1 MITFRRSLRLFF
13 GVAGFLV
20 GLALAAAAYL
30 ARMMIAPQRQGQWA
44 TPDDFGLK
52 YEDVQ
57 FPAQDGLRVSGW
69 FIPSADNSDTKKAS
83 IILVHSWQWNRLGYA
98 AKGLFANVSGSMQ
111 IELLSLAQALHNE
124 GYHVLTFDLRN
135 HGQSA
140 AAHPVTF
147 GQSEAKDLLGAL
159 NYLDTRDNVDHS
171 RIGVIG
177 FSMGA
182 NAALFAMPQT
192 NQMKAIVAVQPTTP
206 AVFSQRLTTDL
217 LGIFGPPIRILVEI
231 IYRLF
236 GGPRMAGIVPAF
248 AARGAGETPVLFV
261 QGAGDNWGSLDDV
274 TQMAEMTPRA
284 QELLFVSSAHR
295 FEGYRYIIDNP
306 GPACAFFKQHLYGE

>member
-1 MITFRRSLRLFF
+1 MLTFRRSLRLFF
-13 GVAGFLV
+13 GLAGFLL
-20 GLALAAAAYL
+20 GLALTATVYL
-30 ARMMIAPQRQGQWA
+30 ARMMIAPARQAEWA
-44 TPDDFGLK
+44 TPEDIGLD
-52 YEDVQ
+52 YEDDQ
-57 FPAQDGLRVSGW
+57 FPARDGLRVSGW
-69 FIPSADNSDTKKAS
+69 FIPADEYSKPGMATVV
-83 IILVHSWQWNRLGYA
+83 LVHSWQWNRLGYA

-111 IELLSLAQALHNE
+111 IDLLNLMQTMHKE

-140 AAHPVTF
+140 AARPVTF

-159 NYLDTRDNVDHS
+159 TYLETREDVDRD

-192 NQMKAIVAVQPTTP
+192 NRIKAIVAVQPTTP
-206 AVFSQRLTTDL
+206 SVFSRRLTSDI
-217 LGIFGPPIRILVEI
+217 LGIFGPPIRFLVEI
-231 IYRLF
+231 VYRLF

-248 AARGAGETPVLFV
+248 AASGAGDTPVLFV
-261 QGAGDNWGSLDDV
+261 QGAGDNWGSADDV
-274 TQMAEMTPRA
+274 SHMAEVTPRA
-284 QELLFVSSAHR
+284 QELLFVSSTHR

-306 GPACAFFKQHLYGE
+306 GPACAFFRQHLM